1 MTPFNKNLWVLP
13 QIAKN
18 TGIFG
23 RSSFTILQCHISS
36 YTCTVLPVVVIT
48 GT

>member
-13 QIAKN
+13 KFAKN

-23 RSSFTILQCHISS
+23 KLSFTILQCHIGS
-36 YTCTVLPVVVIT
+36 YTVLPVVVIT